1 MISMFTL
8 GSDLQEIEVIRSA
21 LSEEGTLVIVSSWA
35 HYYFSIQLNVIG
47 MSFSVVS
54 TVHKGFNLI

>member
-21 LSEEGTLVIVSSWA
+21 LSEERVSRTMQSLSN
-35 HYYFSIQLNVIG
+35 HTRGENE
-47 MSFSVVS
+47 
-54 TVHKGFNLI
+54 

>member
-21 LSEEGTLVIVSSWA
+21 LSEELTFVIVLTGA
-35 HYYFSIQLNVIG
+35 G
-47 MSFSVVS
+47 VVLTLPCVYQQGS
-54 TVHKGFNLI
+54 R